1 MPTRKHRLG
10 QLNDP
15 AAPPPLKFPERR
27 FSPIR
32 NIGVRVAISTD
43 AHRAQDLDLVRF
55 GLDQA
60 RRGWLDPDDVVNTRP
75 LKHLMR
81 LLRP

>member
-32 NIGVRVAISTD
+32 NIGVRVAI
-43 AHRAQDLDLVRF
+43 AVAALV
-55 GLDQA
+55 
-60 RRGWLDPDDVVNTRP
+60 VTTVIV
-75 LKHLMR
+75 
-81 LLRP
+81 